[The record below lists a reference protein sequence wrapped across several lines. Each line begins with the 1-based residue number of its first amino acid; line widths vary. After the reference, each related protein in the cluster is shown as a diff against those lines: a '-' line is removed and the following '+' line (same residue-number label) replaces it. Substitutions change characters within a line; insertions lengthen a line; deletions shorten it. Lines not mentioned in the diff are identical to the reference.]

1 LHPLRCLEVGLPER
15 KKALR
20 SEQTETPP
28 LQALEDE
35 ASELRQQV
43 ETLRQSM
50 RARDD
55 FIAIAAHE
63 LRNPMTPIVG
73 VAELALIAARKDN
86 KCPARVI
93 LLLERLQRFVQAYV
107 QRATKLL
114 DVSRLESGNLQ
125 LEPGATDLSHLVL
138 SIVHRYEAEAAHQHC
153 ALEHDIE
160 ADISGWVDPLALEQV
175 IDNLVSNAVKFG
187 AGKPVTVRLRSD
199 GGFACL
205 EVRDSGIGMSI
216 DQQERIFGRFEQIVA
231 RHDGSGFGLGLWIAS
246 RLVAAM
252 DGRINRVKPSGR
264 GINLYRNVASRGRR
278 TGIGRT

>member
-1 LHPLRCLEVGLPER
+1 MSP
-15 KKALR
+15 R
-20 SEQTETPP
+20 SKQSETAQ
-28 LQALEDE
+28 LQAPEDE
-35 ASELRQQV
+35 VSELAKLRQLI
-43 ETLRQSM
+43 ETLRQSV

-73 VAELALIAARKDN
+73 VAELALIAARKEG
-86 KCPARVI
+86 KCPPRVI
-93 LLLERLQRFVQAYV
+93 ILLERLQRLVQDYV
-107 QRATKLL
+107 RRATKLL
-114 DVSRLESGNLQ
+114 DVTRLESGNLK
-125 LEPGATDLSHLVL
+125 LEPAATATDVSQLVL

-160 ADISGWVDPLALEQV
+160 ADISGRFDPLAVEQV

-187 AGKPVTVRLRSD
+187 AGKPVTIRLRSD
-199 GGFACL
+199 GHIACL
-205 EVRDSGIGMSI
+205 EVQDRGIGMSI

-252 DGRINRVKPSGR
+252 DGRITVS
-264 GINLYRNVASRGRR
+264 SRPGEGSIFTVMLPLVVREQESDAHDR
-278 TGIGRT
+278 A